1 MKSLVLILIVFFGC
15 KSAKN
20 ITESENFNIQDV
32 HSVVELK
39 NINVVYRGISNPIYI
54 GIPHSLSFEASA
66 SGLKKIDNVGN
77 YVLSPGSGKTVDIL
91 IKATLKDGSTFTEK
105 KTLRIRDIGRI
116 EGTVNNI
123 QCSNSKCQLL
133 FSKEELKHSEI
144 GLNGD
149 NFVFNLDLS
158 VKSFKLKLP
167 NIDTIQVEGNTIPK
181 TINNLIDNLKIDD
194 LIVIFD
200 INPKVNNS
208 NFSSIRICKTP
219 IIQIR
224 ITEELQYLQD

>member
-1 MKSLVLILIVFFGC
+1 MKSLISIFILIVFFGC
-15 KSAKN
+15 KSGKN
-20 ITESENFNIQDV
+20 ITESEGFKTQNV
-32 HSVVELK
+32 HVALELK
-39 NINVVYRGISNPIYI
+39 NMNVVYRGISNPIYI

-66 SGLKKIDNVGN
+66 LGLKKIDNVGN

-91 IKATLKDGSTFTEK
+91 IKATLKDGSAFTEK

-224 ITEELQYLQD
+224 ITEEL

>member
-1 MKSLVLILIVFFGC
+1 MKSLISIFILIVFFGC

-66 SGLKKIDNVGN
+66 PGLKKIDNVGN

-91 IKATLKDGSTFTEK
+91 IKATLKDGSAFTEK

-208 NFSSIRICKTP
+208 NFSSIKICKTP

-224 ITEELQYLQD
+224 ISEEL